1 MSEIKKI
8 LCPIDLVYTNTAT
21 IDTARTF
28 AKAFNAEILLL
39 NVAHSCTHL
48 ESYDTASSLLPKLC
62 EDIKST
68 ADKELKAFADKYSA
82 DVRISTRVVT
92 SGKPADVIVEIAQN
106 ENFDLII
113 MGSAGRPAMDRFL
126 FGSVAEKVTKMSL
139 VPVTTIRPKE

>member
-21 IDTARTF
+21 IDAARTF
-28 AKAFNAEILLL
+28 AKAFNAEIVLL

-62 EDIKST
+62 EDITKT
-68 ADKELKAFADKYSA
+68 AEKELKAFADKYSGE
-82 DVRISTRVVT
+82 VRISTRVVT
-92 SGKPADVIVEIAQN
+92 SAKPADVIVEIAQN

-113 MGSAGRPAMDRFL
+113 MGSAGKPAMDRFL
-126 FGSVAEKVTKMSL
+126 FGSVAEKVTKMST
-139 VPVTTIRPKE
+139 VPVTTIRPKD